1 MTGRTP
7 AELARTAAEDVRFL
21 NHVLYDGIAYPGDAY
36 STVGNL
42 THLVSMLPQALTM
55 IRSAVEKLDR
65 DADLYSDRGTL
76 TADLAAAYAGLEQA
90 AADAQTLYGSIS
102 RAHAALSHIGLQD
115 GAQ

>member
-1 MTGRTP
+1 MSARTP
-7 AELARTAAEDVRFL
+7 AELASRAAEDIRAI
-21 NHVLYDGIAYPGDAY
+21 NHALYDGIAYPGDAY

-55 IRSAVEKLDR
+55 IRSAVEKLER
-65 DADLYSDRGTL
+65 TAALYSDRGTL
-76 TADLAAAYAGLEQA
+76 ADDLVAAYAGLEQA

-102 RAHAALSHIGLQD
+102 RAHAALSHIGTQD